1 MEGVSLFL
9 RHPFPALEHWR
20 FDVYLFVSS
29 DWLNLALAYFVD
41 EIFQVSEGFSHGIL
55 FQPVEIILLQNEPR
69 LLGDHLFGLSSS
81 WALFYVR
88 LHDVMQKYF
97 VSLLIHLSS
106 TFFEDH
112 LKTMSL
118 YLRLNQSDGCL

>member
-9 RHPFPALEHWR
+9 RHPFPALKHWR

-29 DWLNLALAYFVD
+29 DWLNLALAHFVD
-41 EIFQVSEGFSHGIL
+41 EIFQISEGLSHGIL
-55 FQPVEIILLQNEPR
+55 FQPVEIILLQSEPR
-69 LLGDHLFGLSSS
+69 FLGDHLFGLSSS

-88 LHDVMQKYF
+88 FHDVMQKYF
-97 VSLLIHLSS
+97 VSLLIHLGS

-112 LKTMSL
+112 L
-118 YLRLNQSDGCL
+118 